1 MSHKSGFVNII
12 GKPNAGK
19 STLMNLLVGEQISI
33 ITPKAQTTRHRII
46 GIVNQPEYQI
56 VFSDTP
62 GILKPNYKLQ
72 ESMMKFVDGAITDAD
87 VVLAMV
93 ELGEIPSAEHEI
105 VEKINRAQVPVI
117 LAINKIDL
125 GDQATVMSKIEAWQT
140 ILPKATIIPIS
151 ALSKFNADALVAQIL
166 EWLPEGPAYYD
177 KDALTDKSERFFV
190 SEILRE
196 KILKFY
202 QKEIPYSIEV
212 VIDEF
217 KEEPLITKI
226 RAIIIVSR
234 DSQKGIIIGHQGKA
248 IKKVAT
254 EARKDMEKFLDKKV
268 FLETFVKV
276 DKDWRDNET
285 RLKNYGYLD

>member
-1 MSHKSGFVNII
+1 MNHKAGFVNII

-46 GIVNQPEYQI
+46 GIVNEPDYQI

-72 ESMMKFVDGAITDAD
+72 ENMMKFVEGAITDAD
-87 VVLAMV
+87 IVLAMV
-93 ELGEIPSAEHEI
+93 ELGEIASTEHEI
-105 VEKINRAQVPVI
+105 VEKISRAKVPVI

-125 GDQATVMSKIEAWQT
+125 GNQELVMEKISQWQT
-140 ILPKATIIPIS
+140 VLPNAIIIPIS
-151 ALSKFNADALVAQIL
+151 ALNKFNSAALISKIL
-166 EWLPEGPAYYD
+166 EFLPEGPPYYD

-226 RAIIIVSR
+226 RAIIVVSR

-248 IKKVAT
+248 IKKVGT
-254 EARKDMEKFLDKKV
+254 EARKDMEKFLAKKV

-276 DKDWRDNET
+276 DKDWRDNDT
-285 RLKNYGYLD
+285 RLKNYGYQD

>member
-93 ELGEIPSAEHEI
+93 ELGELPSAEHEI
-105 VEKINRAQVPVI
+105 VEKINRAEVPVI

-125 GDQATVMSKIEAWQT
+125 GDQATVMSKIEAWQN